1 MINEKKD
8 MLNFEEVDKIRM
20 FWGIDKGMI
29 LERGINRIIVKCK
42 LFIIVCIIYQK
53 EGINRIIVKCKLLFN
68 DVLFCILR
76 WN

>member
-42 LFIIVCIIYQK
+42 SDRK
-53 EGINRIIVKCKLLFN
+53 
-68 DVLFCILR
+68 R
-76 WN
+76 WKSWVVTELIES

>member
-42 LFIIVCIIYQK
+42 LQSLVI
-53 EGINRIIVKCKLLFN
+53 KLPHFL
-68 DVLFCILR
+68 LELIES
-76 WN
+76 

>member
-42 LFIIVCIIYQK
+42 LQSLVIRLPHF
-53 EGINRIIVKCKLLFN
+53 LLE
-68 DVLFCILR
+68 LIES
-76 WN
+76 

>member
-42 LFIIVCIIYQK
+42 SAVPQMNTQAAATELI
-53 EGINRIIVKCKLLFN
+53 ES
-68 DVLFCILR
+68 
-76 WN
+76 